1 MDWTIQTPARLE
13 LLGPSQ
19 GGKSTLL
26 LKLVGDSSVWDRL
39 PQRVMYCAPTLA
51 DRDDYLARL
60 REVCE
65 SNGQELQCVEK
76 IPLHEEMLAFAEGK
90 PLMFIADDLL
100 ALEEGGSRMRSLM
113 LMDSHH
119 CNISV
124 LYTVQNPFYKSPHLD
139 LVTLSRNLSGRL
151 VLYQQADLLQ
161 YKLISSRLFP
171 ERKNFLLDCL
181 SEAKTLYNLNYVYA
195 DLHCFSRLPRRYMCF
210 TAMFADERIYGSP
223 LFFDLKHR

>member
-1 MDWTIQTPARLE
+1 MDWSIQTPARIE

-26 LKLVGDSSVWDRL
+26 LKLVGDPSVWDRQ
-39 PQRVMYCAPTLA
+39 PRRVIYCAPNLA
-51 DRDDYLARL
+51 NRDEYIAQL
-60 REVCE
+60 RKVCE
-65 SNGQELQCVEK
+65 NNGQELQCVEK
-76 IPLHEEMLAFAEGK
+76 IPLHEEMLAFAGGA

-100 ALEEGGSRMRSLM
+100 ALEEGGSRMCSLM

-181 SEAKTLYNLNYVYA
+181 GDAKTLYNMNYVYA

-210 TAMFADERIYGSP
+210 TAMFRDERVDGSP
-223 LFFDLKHR
+223 LFFDLKNR